1 MRRKARRVVVAG
13 SSSFPLT
20 PEVGGEVVEILRGYP
35 EETVFLTRGS
45 PGFDTFIVR
54 ATAIIQR
61 PCVRYPSLG
70 GSKNWDRDVAM
81 VREADE
87 VLVFFDPE
95 TLHDE
100 NTGTAHIAAK
110 GLDQKKK
117 VMAYS
122 VAGNRLVYVGST
134 D

>member
-70 GSKNWDRDVAM
+70 GSKNWDRDVQI
-81 VREADE
+81 VRDADE
-87 VLVFFDPE
+87 VLIFFDPDS
-95 TLHDE
+95 LHDL
-100 NTGTAHIAAK
+100 NTGTAHIAEKA
-110 GLDQKKK
+110 LDQKRKTT
-117 VMAYS
+117 AYTI
-122 VAGNRLVYVGST
+122 AANHLVYAGST
-134 D
+134 E